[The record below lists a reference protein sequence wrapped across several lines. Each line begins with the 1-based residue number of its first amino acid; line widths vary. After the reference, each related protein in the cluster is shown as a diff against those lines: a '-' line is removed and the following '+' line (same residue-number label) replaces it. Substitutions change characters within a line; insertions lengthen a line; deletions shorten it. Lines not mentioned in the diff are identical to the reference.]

1 VAGGALLVGAIA
13 GAVGGIIAYLVAD
26 GAAETLNRP
35 GKVGI
40 AEVEGLGLCVYTKTN
55 LGGCDAQCEKR
66 IFNDSESVMSNSSP
80 RHAIALPPFCNRE
93 DLSHAKH
100 ADVIS

>member
-1 VAGGALLVGAIA
+1 MAGGALLVGAIA
-13 GAVGGIIAYLVAD
+13 GAVDGIIAYLVAAV
-26 GAAETLNRP
+26 AAETLNRP

-40 AEVEGLGLCVYTKTN
+40 AGVEGLGLCVYTKTH
-55 LGGCDAQCEKR
+55 LDGCDAQCEKR
-66 IFNDSESVMSNSSP
+66 MLNDSESVMSNSSP
-80 RHAIALPPFCNRE
+80 RHVLPCLRE